1 MAEMVQTTSQATA
14 SNNLVFTGSQHN
26 LAIAIA
32 MFATAALA
40 FSMNLTHTF
49 FATAMA
55 WTFVLWGGLLLYSNL
70 LDIYQTYKLTDS
82 ALHITNPL
90 RPWGAV
96 KQWDYGHIHRLDL
109 IVKRVEA
116 ETADAVMQVYYT
128 PEGEITIEREDRAY
142 NPELA
147 RLIIER
153 AGLKATDKGNPSN
166 TGQLPHAKATY
177 MWTKSGRGPAV
188 G

>member
-1 MAEMVQTTSQATA
+1 MAEMAQETSQATA
-14 SNNLVFTGSQHN
+14 SDNRIFTGSQRN
-26 LAIAIA
+26 SAIAVA

-70 LDIYQTYKLTDS
+70 LDVYQTYELTDS
-82 ALHITNPL
+82 ALHITNAL

-109 IVKRVEA
+109 IVKRVDAEA
-116 ETADAVMQVYYT
+116 ADAIMQVYYT

-153 AGLKATDKGNPSN
+153 AGLKATDKGNPN
-166 TGQLPHAKATY
+166 NMAQLPHAKATY
-177 MWTKSGRGPAV
+177 IWTKSGRGPAV